1 MPRSVASLIVYRVEM
16 TGENDQDSMRFRI
29 EAMGSRMTYD
39 RDTVKEWAGNSQ
51 WRALQA
57 DYRRF
62 RLFGY
67 SGWGSEQFWAVAI
80 YRTQRALRK
89 SRTPWFWAPAN
100 MLLAVAR
107 KLLQIV
113 TGLDLH
119 PGAEIGAGLMILH
132 GSQIRVWE
140 GVKIGVDC
148 VLGHVCTI
156 GAGSTPGCA
165 NIGDHVY
172 ISPHSCILG
181 PVTIGDGAKIAAS
194 SLVLSDVPAGHTAI
208 GVPARILPRFKGPQP
223 PRQYPDAEL
232 CEHRAMG

>member
-1 MPRSVASLIVYRVEM
+1 MKYA
-16 TGENDQDSMRFRI
+16 
-29 EAMGSRMTYD
+29 

-67 SGWGSEQFWAVAI
+67 SGWGTEGFWVVAI
-80 YRTQRALRK
+80 YRMQRALRK
-89 SRTPWFWAPAN
+89 SRTPWLWVPASV
-100 MLLAVAR
+100 LLAVVR
-107 KLLQIV
+107 KLLQIL

-132 GSQIRVWE
+132 GSQIRVRE

-148 VLGHVCTI
+148 VLGHLCTI
-156 GAGSTPGCA
+156 GAGPTPGCA
-165 NIGDHVY
+165 KIGDHVY

-181 PVTIGDGAKIAAS
+181 PVTIGDGAMIAAS

-208 GVPARILPRFKGPQP
+208 GVPARILPRFKGEQAGGE
-223 PRQYPDAEL
+223 RVLHQTRDGVSE
-232 CEHRAMG
+232 